1 MENVEIFASSKG
13 FGGIELVESE
23 LCKSDL
29 QKKQL
34 RKEVLAQRGCLSAEQ
49 LEEKSNA
56 IVDRL
61 LSLEEYKNAHV
72 IMAYV
77 DFRNEVKTAG
87 LICRCLEEGKRVV
100 VPITDKANKALIP
113 SEIIHFPED
122 LRPGTWGILEP
133 APDKIRPVDPKELD
147 LVVVPG
153 VAFSPDG
160 DRLGYGGGFYDRFLP
175 RTKPET
181 VFAALAFE
189 LQIRDNVFPGQY
201 DCPMHLLI
209 TEKSVFSIKQ

>member
-1 MENVEIFASSKG
+1 M
-13 FGGIELVESE
+13 
-23 LCKSDL
+23 
-29 QKKQL
+29 
-34 RKEVLAQRGCLSAEQ
+34 
-49 LEEKSNA
+49 
-56 IVDRL
+56 
-61 LSLEEYKNAHV
+61 
-72 IMAYV
+72 
-77 DFRNEVKTAG
+77 
-87 LICRCLEEGKRVV
+87 V

-201 DCPMHLLI
+201 DCPMHRC
-209 TEKSVFSIKQ
+209 V